1 MPTVTCEN
9 CGTSVSLNPR
19 RPMSVCPSC
28 QTALPV
34 STFQSSQALPSPIGK
49 TQAPARSTDAIL
61 EQMLGSLRSIE
72 NMVRLFYNIAVV
84 QIILGLLVLGI
95 AIVAAMSRIK

>member
-19 RPMSVCPSC
+19 RPMAVCPSC

-34 STFQSSQALPSPIGK
+34 STFQASQALPSPIGK
-49 TQAPARSTDAIL
+49 TQAPARTTDTIL
-61 EQMLGSLRSIE
+61 EEMLGSLRSIE
-72 NMVRLFYNIAVV
+72 KMVRLFYNIAVV

-95 AIVAAMSRIK
+95 VIVAAMSRIK